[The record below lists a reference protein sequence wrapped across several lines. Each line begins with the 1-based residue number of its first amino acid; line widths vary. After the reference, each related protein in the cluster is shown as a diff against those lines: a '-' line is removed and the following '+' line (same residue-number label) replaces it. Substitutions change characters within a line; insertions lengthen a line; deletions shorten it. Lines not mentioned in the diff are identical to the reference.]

1 MIRHGDSMNY
11 LYARLTKSTA
21 DRILEKAPGTLV
33 AGVFRRTT
41 IKESSLIFMREL
53 ARDVRR
59 EPIDSCFC
67 CKNVAVQCPEDA
79 VVSCRCGRE
88 YYKYHDITDYE
99 NFVEIEEPSKW
110 KSFWNRL
117 RFKT

>member
-1 MIRHGDSMNY
+1 MNY
-11 LYARLTKSTA
+11 LYGRLAKPTA
-21 DRILEKAPGTLV
+21 DRILEKAPGSLV

-41 IKESSLIFMREL
+41 VSDFSLNFMREQS
-53 ARDVRR
+53 RDVQRNQ
-59 EPIDSCFC
+59 IDSCFC

-79 VVSCRCGRE
+79 VVVCRCGRS